1 MAEACTYPMARV
13 LERRVVIPHGEMR
26 APVVGFVTYVHPT
39 QPRLIRRH
47 GWEVSDDI
55 HDDFY
60 DLASD
65 DNGVTW
71 SVPVRSVVNYREGDH
86 YIVHTENA
94 VLYLPQR
101 DRLVVIT
108 NMIDQPA
115 LDRGHELGRP
125 IRLRITVS
133 APGDYL
139 RAAHYITDFD
149 LPRGLA
155 VSFCQPIEDSR
166 GRLLV
171 PVQYQAA
178 DTDGALR
185 RAGIRVQDSTGLAYD
200 YGRSALMI
208 GTFDAAGAVNWSLGE
223 PVPIEMGLSSRGLY
237 EGAIAELGDGRL
249 VMILRGSN
257 HLWPDRPGCKWL
269 SLSDDGGQSWSAA
282 QPLQCDD
289 GTLIES
295 SATGSAII
303 RSAHDGRLYWLGNLC
318 IDGRRPDG
326 NMPRSPLVIAELA
339 ESPVALRRETIRV
352 IDRAAPHEHPDTQHS
367 NFKLYQDRAT
377 GDLVLYLTRYGER
390 GYADNAWL
398 KADHYQY
405 RVAMG

>member
-13 LERRVVIPHGEMR
+13 LERRVAVPHGEMR
-26 APVVGFVTYVHPT
+26 APVIGFVTYVHPT
-39 QPRLIRRH
+39 RPRLIRRH

-71 SVPVRSVVNYREGDH
+71 SDPVPSVVNYREGDH

-94 VLYLPQR
+94 ALYLPTR
-101 DRLVVIT
+101 DRLVVMT
-108 NMIDQPA
+108 NMIEQPA
-115 LDRGHELGRP
+115 LDRGHARGTP
-125 IRLRITVS
+125 VRLRITVS
-133 APGDYL
+133 APDDYL
-139 RAAHYITDFD
+139 RATPCITDFD
-149 LPRGLA
+149 LPHGLA
-155 VSFCQPIEDSR
+155 VSFCHPIEDSR
-166 GRLLV
+166 GRVLV
-171 PVQYQAA
+171 PVQHQTH
-178 DTDGALR
+178 DIDGTLA
-185 RAGIRVQDSTGLAYD
+185 RAGIEVQKSTGLTYS
-200 YGRSALMI
+200 YGQSRLII
-208 GTFDAAGAVNWSLGE
+208 GTFDAAGQVNWTLGD
-223 PVPIEMGLSSRGLY
+223 PVPLEIGLSSRGLN
-237 EGAIAELGDGRL
+237 EGAVAELRDGRL

-295 SATGSAII
+295 SATGSAIF
-303 RSAHDGRLYWLGNLC
+303 RSTHDGRLYWVGNLC

-326 NMPRSPLVIAELA
+326 NMPRSPLVIAELS
-339 ESPVALRRETIRV
+339 EQPVALRRATIRV
-352 IDRAAPHEHPDTQHS
+352 IDRAAAHEHPDTQHS

-390 GYADNAWL
+390 GYDNNAWL

-405 RVAMG
+405 RVAMA